1 MFLLTKMFFFIKIN
15 GLVNNRMILR
25 AIDIKITKHKK
36 KKHRNHTESGN
47 LLLID
52 KQLVRSLVNIIA

>member
-25 AIDIKITKHKK
+25 AIDIKITSHKK

-52 KQLVRSLVNIIA
+52 KQLV